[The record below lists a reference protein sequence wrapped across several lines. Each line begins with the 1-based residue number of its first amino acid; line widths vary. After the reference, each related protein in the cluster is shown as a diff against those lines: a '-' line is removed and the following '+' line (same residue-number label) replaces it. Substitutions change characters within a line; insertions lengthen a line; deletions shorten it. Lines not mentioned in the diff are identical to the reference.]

1 MTMKSL
7 NKSLVLPAAAA
18 TMLASFGVLASY
30 PAGPITVV
38 APYGPGGSS
47 DLAARTMASHVLDAI
62 GENVLVVNRTGA
74 AGVVGSNFV
83 RNAAPNG
90 ETLLLA
96 RYGSHAT
103 GPALNP
109 DAPYDWDDFTYLG
122 MLSLDAFVCL
132 VPKDSPY
139 DTLEE
144 WREGVASSPGQYSYS
159 TSGFGTGNHLV
170 VSLLLDSQG
179 IDPESAN
186 HVPYEGD
193 GEVVSSVVGGHV
205 DFTCVNLSPALGQI
219 QSGTVKP
226 LGVTTPER
234 VDSLP
239 DVPSFSELGYES
251 MEAGVGWSA
260 LVGPP
265 GLNGEIVEAWSDA
278 LAQLK
283 ESDEWNASVVRLGA
297 IPSIMTPDETMAFVG
312 HQVSIIREIV
322 DRLGL
327 AD

>member
-1 MTMKSL
+1 MKIPTKSL
-7 NKSLVLPAAAA
+7 SLSVASAMAL
-18 TMLASFGVLASY
+18 TSFGALADY
-30 PAGPITVV
+30 PDGPITVV

-47 DLAARTMASHVLDAI
+47 DLAARTMASSISDYI
-62 GENVLVVNRTGA
+62 GGNVLVVNRTGA

-83 RNAAPNG
+83 HNAAPDG

-122 MLSLDAFVCL
+122 MLSLDAFVCI
-132 VPKDSPY
+132 VPADSPY
-139 DTLEE
+139 DNLDE
-144 WREGVASSPGQYSYS
+144 WREGVAASPGKYSYS

-170 VSLLLDSQG
+170 VSLLLNSQG
-179 IDPESAN
+179 IDPETAN

-219 QSGTVKP
+219 SSGTVKP

-234 VDSLP
+234 VDDLP
-239 DVPSFSELGYES
+239 DVHSFTELGYDS

-265 GLNGEIVEAWSDA
+265 GLSDDIVEAWSSA
-278 LAQLK
+278 LSQLK
-283 ESDEWNASVVRLGA
+283 VSESWNASVVRLGA
-297 IPSIMTPDETMAFVG
+297 IPSIMTPEKTKEFVG
-312 HQVSIIREIV
+312 GQVAVIQDIV
-322 DRLGL
+322 DRLDL
-327 AD
+327 AN

>member
-1 MTMKSL
+1 MKIPQKFLSISVASAMAMT
-7 NKSLVLPAAAA
+7 
-18 TMLASFGVLASY
+18 SFGALADY
-30 PAGPITVV
+30 PGGPITVV

-47 DLAARTMASHVLDAI
+47 DLAARTMASSIPDYI
-62 GENVLVVNRTGA
+62 GGNVLVVNRTGA

-83 RNAAPNG
+83 HNAAPDG

-109 DAPYDWDDFTYLG
+109 DAPYEWDDFTYLG
-122 MLSLDAFVCL
+122 MLSLDAFVCI
-132 VPKDSPY
+132 VPEESPY
-139 DTLEE
+139 DSLDE
-144 WREGVASSPGQYSYS
+144 WREGVADNPGQYSYS

-179 IDPESAN
+179 IDPDTAN

-234 VDSLP
+234 VDDLP
-239 DVPSFSELGYES
+239 EVPSFSELGYDS

-265 GLNGEIVEAWSDA
+265 DLNGDIVEAWSGA
-278 LAQLK
+278 LSQLK
-283 ESDEWNASVVRLGA
+283 DSENWNASVLRLGA
-297 IPSIMTPDETMAFVG
+297 IPSIMSPEETKEFVG
-312 HQVSIIREIV
+312 SQVSIIQDIV
-322 DRLGL
+322 DRLDL

>member
-1 MTMKSL
+1 MKILAKSL
-7 NKSLVLPAAAA
+7 SLSVASAMA
-18 TMLASFGVLASY
+18 LASFSALADY
-30 PAGPITVV
+30 PDGPITVV

-47 DLAARTMASHVLDAI
+47 DLAARTMASSIPDYI
-62 GENVLVVNRTGA
+62 GGNVLVVNRTGA

-83 RNAAPNG
+83 RNAAPDG

-122 MLSLDAFVCL
+122 MLSLDAFVCI

-139 DTLEE
+139 DNLDE
-144 WREGVASSPGQYSYS
+144 WREGVAASPGQYSYS

-226 LGVTTPER
+226 LGVTTAER
-234 VDSLP
+234 VDDLP
-239 DVPSFSELGYES
+239 DVPSFSELGYDS

-265 GLNGEIVEAWSDA
+265 DMNGDIVEAWAGA
-278 LAQLK
+278 LEQLK
-283 ESDEWNASVVRLGA
+283 DSESWNASVVRLGA
-297 IPSIMTPDETMAFVG
+297 IPSIMSPEDTLEFVG
-312 HQVSIIREIV
+312 SQVAVIRDIV
-322 DRLGL
+322 ERLDL
-327 AD
+327 AN

>member
-1 MTMKSL
+1 MRFSKKSL
-7 NKSLVLPAAAA
+7 ALPIASAMAVTSFAA
-18 TMLASFGVLASY
+18 LADY
-30 PAGPITVV
+30 PDGPITVV

-47 DLAARTMASHVLDAI
+47 DLAARTMASSITDYI
-62 GENVLVVNRTGA
+62 GGNVLVVNRTGA
-74 AGVVGSNFV
+74 AGVIGSNFV

-122 MLSLDAFVCL
+122 MLSLDAFVCM
-132 VPKDSPY
+132 VPADSPY
-139 DTLEE
+139 DNLDE
-144 WREGVASSPGQYSYS
+144 WREGVAANPGNYSYS

-179 IDPESAN
+179 IDPDTAN

-219 QSGTVKP
+219 NSGTVKP

-234 VDSLP
+234 VDDLP
-239 DVPSFSELGYES
+239 DVPSFSELGYET

-265 GLNGEIVEAWSDA
+265 GLDDEIVDAWAGA
-278 LAQLK
+278 LEQLK
-283 ESDEWNASVVRLGA
+283 DSESWNAAVVRLGA
-297 IPSIMTPDETMAFVG
+297 IPSIMSPEETKEFVG
-312 HQVSIIREIV
+312 SQVSVIRDIV
-322 DRLGL
+322 DRLDL
-327 AD
+327 AN